1 MMNMAIR
8 FSIRHKSLVG
18 VSPWSLKQHLST
30 ATMPSVLSTPIGIPE
45 QWLQRRFRS
54 LSANIQ
60 DAILHNVRSLT
71 DRELLTFATLCS
83 GSDCPVVW
91 FMAFIRMVKAE
102 SYFVALDHPRA
113 SSFLGCRHLFSCEI
127 KPDKRLWLTK
137 NIMPQ
142 LLFEDICSLGQDEA
156 WDILSGALVRVPH
169 ADAVP
174 AECMRGMKW
183 FEVHLN
189 CSCSSRA
196 AVSIAQ
202 YRSCINCL
210 TLVERGGA
218 WMCGV
223 SV

>member
-1 MMNMAIR
+1 MKMTTTTY
-8 FSIRHKSLVG
+8 
-18 VSPWSLKQHLST
+18 T
-30 ATMPSVLSTPIGIPE
+30 AEEWQAFAECAAPSVNNDVFFSEEIHGIAAAK
-45 QWLQRRFRS
+45 Q
-54 LSANIQ
+54 I
-60 DAILHNVRSLT
+60 
-71 DRELLTFATLCS
+71 C
-83 GSDCPVVW
+83 SDCPVIW
-91 FMAFIRMVKAE
+91 FMAFMRMVKAE
-102 SYFVALDHPRA
+102 SYSVALEHPRA
-113 SSFLGCRHLFSCEI
+113 SPFLGCRHLFSCEI

-196 AVSIAQ
+196 AVAIAQ
-202 YRSCINCL
+202 YRSCSNCL